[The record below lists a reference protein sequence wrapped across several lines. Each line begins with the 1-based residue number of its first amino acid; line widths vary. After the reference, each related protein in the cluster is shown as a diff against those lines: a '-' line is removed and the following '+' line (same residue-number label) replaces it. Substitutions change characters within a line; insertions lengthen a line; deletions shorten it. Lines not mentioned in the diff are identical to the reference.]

1 VLVVIVTNDALMLF
15 PEALV
20 AMAAMAV
27 PILIVVIS
35 PMLPSMVVI
44 MVPSLN
50 GLRRQD
56 HPSGYREKYQ

>member
-1 VLVVIVTNDALMLF
+1 MLF